1 MMNASKTDIKNSVSE
16 SVRNCKVASSACYYA
31 VRFFSYCFFYFY
43 FYGKMKPQGMLLNA
57 SP

>member
-43 FYGKMKPQGMLLNA
+43 GKMKPQGMLLNA
-57 SP
+57 SA